1 MANII
6 QIKNSGTSNSEPT
19 ANSLS
24 YGELAINYRDGKI
37 FFKDHLGGVGYFTG
51 VTSDTGGI
59 GTSGGGTAASDSEI
73 IAWMNI

>member
-1 MANII
+1 MSNVI
-6 QIKNSGTSNSEPT
+6 QIKNSGTANSEPT

-51 VTSDTGGI
+51 VTTEIGGI
-59 GTSGGGTAASDSEI
+59 GTSGGEI
-73 IAWMNI
+73 FALMNIYLYF